1 MKPIIEIARQIGL
14 DEDDLELYGKY
25 KAKISFSA
33 MERVQDRPAGKL
45 ILVTAMNP
53 TPAGEGKTLT
63 SIGLSQAMNQ
73 IGKKTIA
80 ALREPSLGP
89 CMGLKG
95 GATGSGG
102 AQIVPADEINMHFT
116 GDLHAISSAHNL
128 LAAMVD
134 NHIFHG
140 NELGI
145 NPEKVVWKRAVDMN
159 DRAMRHTVIGLQ
171 NSGVVR
177 EDGHLITVASEI
189 MAIFC
194 LSENIADLR
203 ERLGRMIVAYS
214 YDGNPITAKDLRA
227 DGAMTA
233 LLKDALQPNLVQ
245 TCENTPVLVHGGPFA
260 NIAHGCSSLM
270 ATKLGLKL
278 ADYVVTEAGFGADL
292 GAEKF
297 VHIKCRTS
305 GLKPNAAVLVV
316 TAKSMKY
323 NGGVDKGQLTVTNAT
338 ALLAGFANVKKHV
351 ENMHGFGIPV
361 VVAINRF
368 ATDTEEEIQMI
379 QEQCREIGIK
389 AVVSQVWAQGGEGGR
404 ALAEEVVRLVE
415 DSETQLRFLYEL
427 HDGISDKIE
436 TIVREVY
443 GGAKVNYSARAKAAI
458 RALEASGLS
467 DLPICMAKTPY
478 SFSDQPKLLGR
489 PAGFTLTVNDIRV
502 SAGAGFVVVF
512 TGNVMIMPGL
522 PKHPLAEEIDVDAQ
536 GNILNLS

>member
-1 MKPIIEIARQIGL
+1 MKPITEIARQIGL
-14 DEDDLELYGKY
+14 HEDDLELYGKY

-33 MERVQDRPAGKL
+33 MERHQDRPNGKL

-63 SIGLSQAMNQ
+63 SIGLSQAINR
-73 IGKKTIA
+73 IGKKAIA

-95 GATGSGG
+95 GATGSGR
-102 AQIVPADEINMHFT
+102 AQIIPSDDINLHFT

-145 NPEKVVWKRAVDMN
+145 NPQKVVWKRAVDMN

-194 LSENIADLR
+194 LSENIVDLR

-214 YDGNPITAKDLRA
+214 YEGTPITAKDLHA

-245 TCENTPVLVHGGPFA
+245 TIENTPVLVHGGPFA
-260 NIAHGCSSLM
+260 NIAHGCSSLI

-278 ADYVVTEAGFGADL
+278 SDYVVTEAGFGADL

-297 VHIKCRTS
+297 VHIKCRKS
-305 GLKPNAAVLVV
+305 GLKPHAAVLVV
-316 TAKSMKY
+316 TAKSLKY
-323 NGGVDKGQLTVTNAT
+323 NGGVEKNQLTQANT
-338 ALLAGFANVKKHV
+338 ASLLEGFANVKKHV
-351 ENMHGFGIPV
+351 ENLQGFGIPV

-368 ATDTEEEIQMI
+368 ATDTEEELQMI

-389 AVVSQVWAQGGEGGR
+389 AVVSQVWEQGGEGGR

-415 DSETQLRFLYEL
+415 GSEPEL
-427 HDGISDKIE
+427 QFMYDLKARISHKIE
-436 TIVREVY
+436 AIVQQVY
-443 GGAKVNYSARAKAAI
+443 GGAKVNYSPRAMSAI
-458 RALEASGLS
+458 RALEQSGLS

-489 PAGFTLTVNDIRV
+489 PVGFTLTVNDIRI
-502 SAGAGFVVVF
+502 SAGAGFLVVF
-512 TGNVMIMPGL
+512 SGDVMIMPGL

-536 GNILNLS
+536 GNIMNLC